1 MNFLEELKKYFIKKD
16 VHKYITLAVG
26 EGQGFGKH
34 NQVMENI
41 IECIIH
47 EYDYQNGTRTHVS
60 KFFDELTEWNP
71 ETHYEDIE
79 SQCDIHI
86 GDNHQAICNEDC
98 ELRYEVKVW
107 KPIRPYT
114 KSKGFYGYRQK
125 TDNYYPELDD

>member
-26 EGQGFGKH
+26 EGQGFGEH
-34 NQVMENI
+34 RQVMEKI
-41 IECIIH
+41 IECIIY
-47 EYDYQNGTRTHVS
+47 EYDYQNGTRTNVS

-79 SQCDIHI
+79 YQCDEHT
-86 GDNHQAICNEDC
+86 GDWDQAICDEDC
-98 ELRYEVKVW
+98 ESRYEVKVW

-114 KSKGFYGYRQK
+114 KIRS
-125 TDNYYPELDD
+125 NYETKETT